1 MEDIVKSFNVTYNSE
16 NAYEMVAQIGDI
28 ALDAI
33 IDDGVLDG
41 VPVLGTLKVIYKTTQ
56 NIQTRRLIKKVYK
69 FIFATK
75 DTTLYER
82 TKFMAEYTE
91 KNKENGCEV
100 LLAVIDK
107 LDNIN
112 KVDILANLMKA
123 KINDLINIECFIRLC
138 VVIDR
143 IPFSDLNE
151 LSKYTKDYYEYGSTD
166 VLLSAGVLSN
176 TVIDAEEGNKY
187 RLNML
192 GVLLLK
198 HGMLQDVSVNIKN
211 YTYLAD
217 MEWKQF

>member
-1 MEDIVKSFNVTYNSE
+1 M
-16 NAYEMVAQIGDI
+16 
-28 ALDAI
+28 
-33 IDDGVLDG
+33 
-41 VPVLGTLKVIYKTTQ
+41 
-56 NIQTRRLIKKVYK
+56 
-69 FIFATK
+69 
-75 DTTLYER
+75 
-82 TKFMAEYTE
+82 KFMAEYTE
-91 KNKENGCEV
+91 KNKENGCEA

-123 KINDLINIECFIRLC
+123 KINDLINIEYFIRLC

-176 TVIDAEEGNKY
+176 TVIDAEDGNKY

-198 HGMLQDVSVNIKN
+198 HGMLQDVSVDIKN

>member
-1 MEDIVKSFNVTYNSE
+1 MEDIVKSFDVTYNSE
-16 NAYEMVAQIGDI
+16 DAYEMVAQIGDI

-33 IDDGVLDG
+33 IDGGVLDG
-41 VPVLGTLKVIYKTTQ
+41 VPVLGTLKGIYKTTQ
-56 NIQTRRLIKKVYK
+56 NIQTRRLIKKVHK

-82 TKFMAEYTE
+82 MKFMEEYTE

-107 LDNIN
+107 LDNVN
-112 KVDILANLMKA
+112 KIDVLVNLMRARIKES
-123 KINDLINIECFIRLC
+123 ISIENFIRLC
-138 VVIDR
+138 TVVDR

-151 LSKYTKDYYEYGSTD
+151 LTKYAEDYYEDGSTD
-166 VLLSAGVLSN
+166 LLLSAGVLSN

-217 MEWKQF
+217 MKWKQF

>member
-1 MEDIVKSFNVTYNSE
+1 MEDIVKSFDVTYKSE
-16 NAYEMVAQIGDI
+16 EAYDMVAQIGDI

-41 VPVLGTLKVIYKTTQ
+41 VPVLGTLKGIYNTTQ
-56 NIQTRRLIKKVYK
+56 NIQTRRLIKKVHK

-82 TKFMAEYTE
+82 KKFMAEYTE
-91 KNKENGCEV
+91 KNKENGCEA

-123 KINDLINIECFIRLC
+123 KINDHINIECFIRLC

-198 HGMLQDVSVNIKN
+198 HGMLQDVSVDIKN